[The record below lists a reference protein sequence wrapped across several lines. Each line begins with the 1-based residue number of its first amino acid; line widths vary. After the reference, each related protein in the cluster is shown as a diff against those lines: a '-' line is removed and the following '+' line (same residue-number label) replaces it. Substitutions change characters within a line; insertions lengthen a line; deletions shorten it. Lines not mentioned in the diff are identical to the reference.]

1 MAKLFRVLGKP
12 QPAQG
17 QFTPRHALLLV
28 DRLLRE
34 MSAFAHSLLIRILVR
49 ILGVH
54 GARSDLRTPPLC
66 PLVDIRSTAIGEK
79 GSPAAGPACQLIPAR
94 AAQVPRI
101 WLRQWNN
108 EKLRG
113 VSRMRSRDQAMDKED
128 ADVRRRIRAGVRE
141 SPRTGAINGGDDRGT
156 PAPPRRSAVYVD
168 EAIWEWRGLK
178 WAHLLADD
186 TDDLHRFAAALG
198 IHRTSYQGPP
208 RTSVPHYDLTS
219 YERRRA
225 IAHGAIASGRD
236 EIVAVVRRLR
246 SPCAAR
252 GPETGS

>member
-1 MAKLFRVLGKP
+1 
-12 QPAQG
+12 
-17 QFTPRHALLLV
+17 
-28 DRLLRE
+28 
-34 MSAFAHSLLIRILVR
+34 
-49 ILGVH
+49 
-54 GARSDLRTPPLC
+54 
-66 PLVDIRSTAIGEK
+66 
-79 GSPAAGPACQLIPAR
+79 
-94 AAQVPRI
+94 
-101 WLRQWNN
+101 
-108 EKLRG
+108 
-113 VSRMRSRDQAMDKED
+113 MDKGD

-141 SPRTGAINGGDDRGT
+141 STRADAVNGGDERGT
-156 PAPPRRSAVYVD
+156 PPRRGAVYVD

-225 IAHGAIASGRD
+225 IAPGAIACGRD
-236 EIVAVVRRLR
+236 EIVTVVRRMR

-252 GPETGS
+252 GAQPGS